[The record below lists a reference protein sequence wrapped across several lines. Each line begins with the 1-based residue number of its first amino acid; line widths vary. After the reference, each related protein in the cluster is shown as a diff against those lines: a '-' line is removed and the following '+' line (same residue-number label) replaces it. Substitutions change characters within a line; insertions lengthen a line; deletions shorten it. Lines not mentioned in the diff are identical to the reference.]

1 MEQIYA
7 IVILDDNSERL
18 GPLWASANSQQK
30 VQMETTSRY
39 LAGTE
44 LSESARAW
52 KNFYMHAFRSLH
64 LAVMT

>member
-18 GPLWASANSQQK
+18 GPLWASANTQQK
-30 VQMETTSRY
+30 FQMETTSRH

-44 LSESARAW
+44 LSEGARA
-52 KNFYMHAFRSLH
+52 
-64 LAVMT
+64 